1 MSLRSRMTFTA
12 LALAAVATPAFA
24 QVKRGT
30 WEGSSNTQQGTQPIT
45 VVIDSGA
52 TGWKGS
58 MISAQTPDSIRLV
71 EVGVAAD
78 TLSFGI
84 PFNNVV
90 VYISGLVA
98 GDKFNGGIW
107 YQNQQAGTIQLT
119 RKPAPGEKPPPSE
132 HAAIDTPRRRD

>member
-1 MSLRSRMTFTA
+1 MSLHSRLTLTA
-12 LALAAVATPAFA
+12 LALMALATPALA

-45 VVIDSGA
+45 IAIDSGA
-52 TGWKGS
+52 TGWKGTA
-58 MISAQTPDSIRLV
+58 ISAQLADSIRLV

-90 VYISGLVA
+90 VYISGLVS

-107 YQNQQAGTIQLT
+107 YQNQQAGTMQLT
-119 RKPAPGEKPPPSE
+119 RKPPGEQKPPPTDD
-132 HAAIDTPRRRD
+132 AFADPRR

>member
-1 MSLRSRMTFTA
+1 MSLYSRITLTA
-12 LALAAVATPAFA
+12 LALAAVATPALA

-45 VVIDSGA
+45 VVLDSGA

-58 MISAQTPDSIRLV
+58 VISAQTPDSIRLV

-84 PFNNVV
+84 PINNLV
-90 VYISGLVA
+90 VYISGLVS

-107 YQNQQAGTIQLT
+107 YQNTQAGTIQLT
-119 RKPAPGEKPPPSE
+119 RKPAPGEKPPPSK
-132 HAAIDTPRRRD
+132 DVFVDNRRRSK